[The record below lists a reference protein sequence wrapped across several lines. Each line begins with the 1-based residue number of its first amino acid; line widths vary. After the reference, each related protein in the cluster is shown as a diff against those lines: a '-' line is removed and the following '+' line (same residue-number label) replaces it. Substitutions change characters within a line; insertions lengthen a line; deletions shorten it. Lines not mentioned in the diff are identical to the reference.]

1 MSYVESTSP
10 HSGSGPQ
17 GGPGGNTP
25 ATLVDPDRIT
35 IAVVL
40 ARMTEFFDFFIYA
53 IASALVFPHVFFSFA
68 DPLTATLYSFAV
80 FSLAFIARPIGSLLF
95 LQIDRKFGRAVKLI
109 AALFTL
115 CGSTM
120 AISFLPSYAEAGI
133 IAPCLLALF
142 RIGQGAGLGGA
153 WDGLVSLLAMNAP
166 ENRRGWYA
174 MMPQIGAAMGFG
186 LASAFFIVFLTQL
199 STEEFLS
206 WGWRFPFF
214 VALALNVLAL
224 FARLR
229 MIVTPEFEAMVE
241 SHELEP
247 RPMLEVLR
255 AQPRVVLTGA
265 FVPLASFALFHLVT
279 VFPLSWVS
287 LYSDERLSNFLF
299 VQFISAIIAGGMI
312 VVSGILADRFGRRNL
327 LAAAAILIALFSF
340 AVPLLLNSGTIGR
353 YLFVLI
359 GFALLGLSFGQA
371 GGALAS
377 RFNREYRYTGAS
389 MTSDI
394 SWLIGA
400 AFAPLVALGFSA
412 EFGLIAAGLYLLSGA
427 VCTLIALSFSR
438 KLDMPSG

>member
-1 MSYVESTSP
+1 MSYTNAAPSFGQAPEANG
-10 HSGSGPQ
+10 HGAGPVK
-17 GGPGGNTP
+17 
-25 ATLVDPDRIT
+25 VDPDRIT
-35 IAVVL
+35 IAVIL

-53 IASALVFPHVFFSFA
+53 IASALVFPHVFFSFV

-80 FSLAFIARPIGSLLF
+80 FSLAFIARPIGSLIF
-95 LQIDRKFGRAVKLI
+95 LQIDRKFGRAVKLM

-120 AISFLPSYAEAGI
+120 AISFLPSYAEAGVL
-133 IAPCLLALF
+133 APCLLAVF
-142 RIGQGAGLGGA
+142 RIGQGLGLGGA

-166 ENRRGWYA
+166 PKQRGWYA

-186 LASAFFIVFLTQL
+186 LASAFFIVFVTQL
-199 STEEFLS
+199 SNAEFLA

-229 MIVTPEFEAMVE
+229 MIVTPEFQAMLE
-241 SHELEP
+241 QHELEP
-247 RPMLEVLR
+247 RPVFKMLR
-255 AQPRVVLTGA
+255 SQFPVVATGA

-287 LYSDERLSNFLF
+287 LNTSQRVSDFLF
-299 VQFISAIIAGGMI
+299 VQFVSAIIAGGMI
-312 VVSGILADRFGRRNL
+312 VVSGILADRIGRRKL
-327 LAAAAILIALFSF
+327 LAVAAVLIGLFSLV
-340 AVPLLLNSGTIGR
+340 APVLLSSGDIGR

-359 GFALLGLSFGQA
+359 GFSLLGLSFGQA

-377 RFNREYRYTGAS
+377 RFSREYRYTGAS
-389 MTSDI
+389 LTSDI

-400 AFAPLVALGFSA
+400 GFAPLVALGFSSK
-412 EFGLIAAGLYLLSGA
+412 FGLFAVGIYLMSGA
-427 VCTLIALSFSR
+427 LCTLIALWFSR
-438 KLDMPSG
+438 TLDMPSE

>member
-1 MSYVESTSP
+1 MSYTDAAPSFWQAPEAKGHGTDPVK
-10 HSGSGPQ
+10 
-17 GGPGGNTP
+17 
-25 ATLVDPDRIT
+25 VDPDRIT
-35 IAVVL
+35 IAVIL

-53 IASALVFPHVFFSFA
+53 IASALVFPHVFFSFV

-80 FSLAFIARPIGSLLF
+80 FSLAFIARPIGSLIF
-95 LQIDRKFGRAVKLI
+95 LQIDRKFGRAVKLM

-120 AISFLPSYAEAGI
+120 AISFLPSYAEAGML
-133 IAPCLLALF
+133 APCLLAVF
-142 RIGQGAGLGGA
+142 RIGQGLGLGGA

-166 ENRRGWYA
+166 PKQRGWYA

-186 LASAFFIVFLTQL
+186 LASAFFIVFVTQL
-199 STEEFLS
+199 SSAEFLA

-229 MIVTPEFEAMVE
+229 MIVTPEFQSMLAQ
-241 SHELEP
+241 HELEP
-247 RPMLEVLR
+247 RPVFKMLR
-255 AQPRVVLTGA
+255 SQFPVVLTGA

-287 LYSDERLSNFLF
+287 LNTTQRVSDFLF
-299 VQFISAIIAGGMI
+299 VQFVSAIIAGGMI
-312 VVSGILADRFGRRNL
+312 VVSGILADKIGRRKL
-327 LAAAAILIALFSF
+327 LAFAAVLIGLFSLV
-340 AVPLLLNSGTIGR
+340 APLLLSSGDIGR
-353 YLFVLI
+353 YLFVLV

-377 RFNREYRYTGAS
+377 RFSREYRYTGAS
-389 MTSDI
+389 LTSDI

-400 AFAPLVALGFSA
+400 GFAPLVALGFSSK
-412 EFGLIAAGLYLLSGA
+412 FGLFAVGIYLMSGA
-427 VCTLIALSFSR
+427 VCTLVALWFSR
-438 KLDMPSG
+438 TLDMPSE

>member
-1 MSYVESTSP
+1 MSFTDTASSYSGTPTSRQGEP
-10 HSGSGPQ
+10 EGPV
-17 GGPGGNTP
+17 
-25 ATLVDPDRIT
+25 AVDPDRIT
-35 IAVVL
+35 IGVIL

-53 IASALVFPHVFFSFA
+53 IASALVFPQVFFSFA

-120 AISFLPSYAEAGI
+120 AISFLPSYADAGI
-133 IAPCLLALF
+133 LAPCLLAVF
-142 RIGQGAGLGGA
+142 RIGQGLGLGGA

-166 ENRRGWYA
+166 ARQRGWYA

-186 LASAFFIVFLTQL
+186 LASAFFIVFVTQL
-199 STEEFLS
+199 SHPEFLA

-229 MIVTPEFEAMVE
+229 MISTPEFQTMLEQ
-241 SHELEP
+241 HELEP
-247 RPMLEVLR
+247 RPVFQMLRSER
-255 AQPRVVLTGA
+255 RVVLTGA

-287 LYSDERLSNFLF
+287 LYSSQRISDFMF
-299 VQFISAIIAGGMI
+299 VQFVSAIICGGMI
-312 VVSGILADRFGRRNL
+312 VVSGVLADRFGRRKL
-327 LAAAAILIALFSF
+327 LAAAAVLIGLFSLIT
-340 AVPLLLNSGTIGR
+340 PILLNSGDIGR

-377 RFNREYRYTGAS
+377 RFSKEYRYTGAS
-389 MTSDI
+389 LTSDI

-400 AFAPLVALGFSA
+400 GFAPLVALGFSA

-427 VCTLIALSFSR
+427 ICTLVALAFSR
-438 KLDMPSG
+438 TLDMPSG

>member
-1 MSYVESTSP
+1 MSYSNAAPSFGQAPEANGHGTDPVK
-10 HSGSGPQ
+10 
-17 GGPGGNTP
+17 
-25 ATLVDPDRIT
+25 VDPDRIT
-35 IAVVL
+35 IAVIL

-53 IASALVFPHVFFSFA
+53 IASALVFPHVFFSFV

-80 FSLAFIARPIGSLLF
+80 FSLAFIARPIGSLIF
-95 LQIDRKFGRAVKLI
+95 LQIDRKFGRAVKLM

-120 AISFLPSYAEAGI
+120 AISFLPSYAEAGML
-133 IAPCLLALF
+133 APCLLAVF
-142 RIGQGAGLGGA
+142 RIGQGLGLGGA

-166 ENRRGWYA
+166 QKQRGWYA

-186 LASAFFIVFLTQL
+186 LASAFFIVFVTQL
-199 STEEFLS
+199 SNAEFLA

-229 MIVTPEFEAMVE
+229 MIVTPEFQAMLE
-241 SHELEP
+241 QHELEP
-247 RPMLEVLR
+247 RPMFKMLHS
-255 AQPRVVLTGA
+255 QFPVVVTGA

-287 LYSDERLSNFLF
+287 LNTSQRVSDFLF
-299 VQFISAIIAGGMI
+299 VQFVSAIIAGGMI
-312 VVSGILADRFGRRNL
+312 VVSGILADRIGRRKL
-327 LAAAAILIALFSF
+327 LAIAAVLIGLFSLV
-340 AVPLLLNSGTIGR
+340 APVLLGSGDIGR
-353 YLFVLI
+353 YFFVLI

-377 RFNREYRYTGAS
+377 RFSREYRYTGAS
-389 MTSDI
+389 LTSDI

-400 AFAPLVALGFSA
+400 GFAPLVALGFSSK
-412 EFGLIAAGLYLLSGA
+412 FGLFAVGIYLMSGA
-427 VCTLIALSFSR
+427 VCTLVALWFSR
-438 KLDMPSG
+438 TLEMPSD

>member
-1 MSYVESTSP
+1 MAYTDTTSSYKHP
-10 HSGSGPQ
+10 NGQ
-17 GGPGGNTP
+17 PGAP
-25 ATLVDPDRIT
+25 VAVDPDRIT
-35 IAVVL
+35 IAVIL
-40 ARMTEFFDFFIYA
+40 ARMTEFFDFFVYA
-53 IASALVFPHVFFSFA
+53 IASALVFPHVFFSFV

-95 LQIDRKFGRAVKLI
+95 LQIDRKFGRGVKLT

-133 IAPCLLALF
+133 LAPVLLAVF
-142 RIGQGAGLGGA
+142 RIGQGIGLGGA

-166 ENRRGWYA
+166 EKQRGWYA
-174 MMPQIGAAMGFG
+174 MMPQLGAAMGFG
-186 LASAFFIVFLTQL
+186 LASAFFIIFTTQL
-199 STEEFLS
+199 SNPEFLA

-229 MIVTPEFEAMVE
+229 MIMTPEFQSMLEL
-241 SHELEP
+241 HELEP
-247 RPMLEVLR
+247 KPMFRMLR
-255 AQPRVVLTGA
+255 QQSRVVITGA

-287 LYSDERLSNFLF
+287 LNTNQRISDFLF
-299 VQFISAIIAGGMI
+299 VQFVSAIIAGGMI
-312 VVSGILADRFGRRNL
+312 VVSGILADRIGRRKLLGIAAVLIGIFSFIAPIL
-327 LAAAAILIALFSF
+327 LA
-340 AVPLLLNSGTIGR
+340 SGDIGR

-359 GFALLGLSFGQA
+359 GFSLLGLSFGQA

-377 RFNREYRYTGAS
+377 RFSREYRYTGAS
-389 MTSDI
+389 LTSDI

-400 AFAPLVALGFSA
+400 GFAPLVALGFSSK
-412 EFGLIAAGLYLLSGA
+412 FGLFAVGIYLFSGA
-427 VCTLIALSFSR
+427 ACTLIALAFSR
-438 KLDMPSG
+438 KLDMPAE